1 MKITAIL
8 SFIFVFFVL
17 FQSESAFS
25 KTKQRN
31 WRCGKKIVTVGDSK
45 SSVLLKCG
53 PPTVKD
59 ISESNTTGSFI
70 TKKQGDV
77 SKGKYE
83 DTTQI
88 IEEWVY
94 NCGSG
99 HFITYLT
106 FKGGKLVS
114 IIIGEYGSGESY
126 CNGADKNPNNK
137 KD

>member
-1 MKITAIL
+1 M
-8 SFIFVFFVL
+8 VL
-17 FQSESAFS
+17 LEPAFS
-25 KTKQRN
+25 AETKQRN
-31 WRCGKKIVTVGDSK
+31 WRCGKKIVTIGDSK

-59 ISESNTTGSFI
+59 ITESNTEGSF
-70 TKKQGDV
+70 TSTTQGNV
-77 SKGKYE
+77 SEGTYE

-88 IEEWVY
+88 TEEWVY

-99 HFITYLT
+99 HFNTYLT
-106 FKGGKLVS
+106 FQGGKLIS
-114 IIIGEYGSGESY
+114 IIIGEYGSGKSY